1 MVEERWVIETLRV
14 TAPPSFQDGWSP
26 RPDLSMRVLILFG
39 KGDKTRTRN
48 LEVGAPND
56 SHFTTPL
63 YLLAEGGII
72 EILTFYSHPGFQDQF
87 ATSAAPSI
95 YFILK

>member
-1 MVEERWVIETLRV
+1 
-14 TAPPSFQDGWSP
+14 
-26 RPDLSMRVLILFG
+26 
-39 KGDKTRTRN
+39 
-48 LEVGAPND
+48 
-56 SHFTTPL
+56 
-63 YLLAEGGII
+63 LLAEGGII